1 MDIKLAPSSLAESK
15 VGLVALPVFEE
26 DLGKKGAAA
35 EFDALDGAL
44 GGVLRDIARQE
55 GFTGKAGSKLL
66 VHSHGK
72 IAASHVLLLG
82 LGARGKAELEAL
94 RKAAGSAAKE
104 GTRVNAG
111 KLAFAVPGAFGAFDE
126 ARAAAEGL
134 QLGAYRYDKWRSK
147 KDEEKKELK
156 AAFVTSPEHKKNADA
171 DAGLALG
178 LAVAE
183 GVCFA
188 RDLVNEPAMFLTP
201 TLLAQAAQKKLK
213 VPGLTVTVH
222 DRKKIEQLKMGMFLG
237 VAQGSREEP
246 KLIEIK
252 YTPKGGA
259 RGAAGKAQPLA
270 LVGKAITFDS
280 GGLSLKPADAM
291 VDMKTDMAG
300 SAAVFGAM
308 LAIATQVKPNFPVH
322 AYVGA
327 AENMPSGTAYRPGDV
342 LTARNGKTVEITNTD
357 AEGRLVLGDVLNYAV
372 EQSKPRCV
380 IDLATLTGA
389 CIVALGMHT
398 VGTWSNEDEWAGKV
412 VAASKSAGESFW
424 HMPLIEE
431 VKDNLKSPIADMKN
445 SGARWGGAISAA
457 LFLRE
462 FVEGNAW
469 VHLDIAGPS
478 TSDKDAG
485 YHAKGGSG
493 VGVRTLVDLVRS
505 LEA

>member
-1 MDIKLAPSSLAESK
+1 MDIKLAPSSLTESK

-26 DLGKKGAAA
+26 DLGKKGASA
-35 EFDALDGAL
+35 EFDAVDAAL
-44 GGVLRDIARQE
+44 GGIVRDIAKQE
-55 GFTGKAGSKLL
+55 GFTGKAGSRLAI
-66 VHSHGK
+66 HTHGK
-72 IAASHVLLLG
+72 LPASHVVLLG
-82 LGARGKAELEAL
+82 LGARGQSDLEAL
-94 RKAAGSAAKE
+94 RRAAGTAAKE
-104 GTRVNAG
+104 AVRVNAG
-111 KLAFAVPGAFGAFDE
+111 KLAFAVPGAWSAFDE
-126 ARAAAEGL
+126 ARAAGEGL
-134 QLGAYRYDKWRSK
+134 AMGAYRYDKWKSK
-147 KDEEKKELK
+147 KDDDKKELK
-156 AAFVTSPEHKKNADA
+156 QALITAPSFKKNADA

-178 LAVAE
+178 LAVAD
-183 GVCFA
+183 GVNFA
-188 RDLVNEPAMFLTP
+188 RDLVNEPAMTMTP
-201 TLLAQAAQKKLK
+201 TLLAQAAQAKLK
-213 VPGLTVTVH
+213 VPGLSVTVH

-259 RGAAGKAQPLA
+259 RGAAAKAKPLA

-308 LAIATQVKPNFPVH
+308 WVIANVLKPNFPVH
-322 AYVGA
+322 AYVGTC
-327 AENMPSGTAYRPGDV
+327 ENMPSGTAYRPGDV
-342 LTARNGKTVEITNTD
+342 LVARNGKTVEITNTD
-357 AEGRLVLGDVLNYAV
+357 AEGRLVLGDVLTYAV
-372 EQSKPRCV
+372 EQSQPRAV

-389 CIVALGMHT
+389 CIVALGMYT
-398 VGTWSNEDEWAGKV
+398 VGTWSNEDEWANKV
-412 VAASKSAGESFW
+412 VDASKTAGESFW
-424 HMPLIEE
+424 HMPLIED

-462 FVEGNAW
+462 FIGETPW

-478 TSDKDAG
+478 TTDKDGG
-485 YHAKGGSG
+485 YQVKGGTG
-493 VGVRTLVDLVRS
+493 VGIRTLVDLVRS